1 MTDTPDWPDPSRP
14 GVPLNPERDGWHW
27 VGYFV
32 GQVPRARFW
41 YAEDNGWGFGPPA
54 TEPENCHYYGPILY
68 PAEVAAREAAAFK
81 RGAEA
86 MRADCA
92 AIVDAHA
99 AAAKRC
105 SEESDVVY
113 RIRAEF
119 LANSYAIT
127 QVADDVRVTP
137 LPEPK
142 T

>member
-1 MTDTPDWPDPSRP
+1 MSDP
-14 GVPLNPERDGWHW
+14 
-27 VGYFV
+27 
-32 GQVPRARFW
+32 
-41 YAEDNGWGFGPPA
+41 NGWPA
-54 TEPENCHYYGPILY
+54 SAARGYWDCDCGRECRNKPLTLGCRAEWKDAEARPFPAPLQMHEEPTTRRLY
-68 PAEVAAREAAAFK
+68 TPAEVAAREAAAFN

-105 SEESDVVY
+105 SEESDVIY

-119 LANSYAIT
+119 LANFYAIT
-127 QVADDVRVTP
+127 QAADDVRVTP
-137 LPEPK
+137 LPESK